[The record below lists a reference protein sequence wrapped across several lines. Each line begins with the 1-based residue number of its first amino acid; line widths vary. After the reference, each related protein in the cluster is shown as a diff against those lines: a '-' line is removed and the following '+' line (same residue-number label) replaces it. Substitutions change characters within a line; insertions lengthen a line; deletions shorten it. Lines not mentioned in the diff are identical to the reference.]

1 MTSIAEQ
8 VGRVVGGRY
17 RLLAPV
23 GTGASSQVY
32 AASDTRLARRV
43 AVKVLH
49 PMLAGDRAFLR
60 RFRAEARLA
69 ASLDHPHIMRV
80 FDWGEEAEGPYL
92 VLEYLGGGSLRALLD
107 SGVHLSHS
115 QVASIGAEAAAGLAY
130 AHRRGIVHRD
140 IKPSNLLFDDE
151 GHLRIA
157 DFGVARALAESA
169 LTEPLGAIFGTAR
182 YASPEQAEARALDDR
197 TDVYSLALVLYET
210 LTGRVPFSGDTISG
224 MLMARVGAALPPAAE
239 LGPLAPIL
247 GQAAISEPL
256 ARLDAAALCSD
267 LELLGREL
275 PPPAP
280 LPLARTSPAPGA
292 VTWSDRDPT
301 VVDGLAQERMAPVPA
316 FPSAGGP
323 VAPDSLAA
331 GGPDEVVDDLTLLGL
346 GADAGHLATAAT
358 SGSSGDDPTAPHP
371 APYLEP
377 AGQTA
382 VIAQTAVAQ
391 TAVAQTAVAQPYVSQ
406 TQPDR
411 ARPRRTR
418 LRWVKWAVAVV
429 IILAAAGGTAAVLA
443 AKAHTAAYAH
453 VVPNLRSMSLGQ
465 AEKAAT
471 HAGLVAKETSTAWDA
486 KVRAGYVISQSLPA
500 GRHERAHTVIDLQVS
515 RGVEPVPIP
524 SLAGDSR
531 VEAIRALTAGNLR
544 HSLLYSYSETVAS
557 GSVITWSP
565 RHGNVAPKTVVTV
578 TISQGPPPRLVPAVP
593 HADSFLE
600 ARQLLATHGFKAV
613 KRTAY
618 SLHVPAGG
626 VISTAP
632 DPSSGVQPYGST
644 VTVTISL
651 GPKYVTIPNVEGD
664 TVAQATHALERDG
677 FNVKVA
683 ALGGFVFSTY
693 PPIGTSAPQGTTV
706 DIFAV

>member
-107 SGVHLSHS
+107 TGARLSHA
-115 QVASIGAEAAAGLAY
+115 QVASVGAQASAGLAY

-182 YASPEQAEARALDDR
+182 YASPEQAEGRALDDR

-210 LTGRVPFSGDTISG
+210 LTGRAPFGGDTISG
-224 MLMARVGAALPPAAE
+224 MLMARVGAVLPSAPE

-267 LELLGREL
+267 LELLAREL

-280 LPLARTSPAPGA
+280 LPLARTSPAPGT

-301 VVDGLAQERMAPVPA
+301 VVDAAAVDAMARPPA
-316 FPSAGGP
+316 PAPAPSIEAPSTTATPGE
-323 VAPDSLAA
+323 VAPE
-331 GGPDEVVDDLTLLGL
+331 PDVDDLTLLGL
-346 GADAGHLATAAT
+346 GAEAADLEAAGHLDVTPATGEADAVTRLQPRMDAQVAT
-358 SGSSGDDPTAPHP
+358 EAPPPHP
-371 APYLEP
+371 PAPS
-377 AGQTA
+377 
-382 VIAQTAVAQ
+382 
-391 TAVAQTAVAQPYVSQ
+391 QPG
-406 TQPDR
+406 
-411 ARPRRTR
+411 RRR
-418 LRWVKWAVAVV
+418 LRWVKWVVAVV
-429 IILAAAGGTAAVLA
+429 ILLGAAGTAAALQVRNNV
-443 AKAHTAAYAH
+443 YDH
-453 VVPNLRSMSLGQ
+453 VVPRLTSLPLARAEQ
-465 AEKAAT
+465 AAA
-471 HAGLVAKETSTAWDA
+471 HVDLVAKETSTAWDA
-486 KVRAGYVISQSLPA
+486 SVPAGYVIAQSLQA
-500 GRHERAHTVIDLQVS
+500 GRHERAHTVVDLEVS

-531 VEAIRALTAGNLR
+531 VEAIRTLTAGHLR
-544 HSLLYSYSETVAS
+544 HSLVYSYSEAVRN
-557 GSVITWSP
+557 GNVISWSP
-565 RHGNVAPKTVVTV
+565 RGKDVAPNTTVVV
-578 TISQGPPPRLVPAVP
+578 WISAGPPPRPVPVVP
-593 HADSFLE
+593 QTDTFKQAQ
-600 ARQLLATHGFKAV
+600 QLLVSYGFKVV
-613 KRTAY
+613 KDTAY
-618 SLHVPAGG
+618 SLSIGEG
-626 VISTAP
+626 LVISTSPAH
-632 DPSSGVQPYGST
+632 SAGSQPYGSI
-644 VTVTISL
+644 VHVTISL
-651 GPKYVTIPNVEGD
+651 GPRSFRIPPVADETVKQATQQLEALGFSVKVYGFGD
-664 TVAQATHALERDG
+664 TVLT
-677 FNVKVA
+677 
-683 ALGGFVFSTY
+683 VFPY
-693 PPIGTSAPQGTTV
+693 AGTLVRQGTV
-706 DIFAV
+706 VYLYVA